1 MKVRIKNKDNSKI
14 SLITLLIVSC
24 VALSI
29 GYSALSTTL
38 KINGVAN
45 VDGMSFKIEFQ
56 NLSEASLTGNAVK
69 ITDPVIS
76 ENKTELKSYN
86 VNFLEP
92 GDSISYTFQI
102 ANNGTINAKLSEI
115 VKDTISCEGYGNGE
129 QATKD
134 ATNVCANLEYSLKYA
149 NEEEHY
155 DDNGSPQNFSSYP
168 EVNDVLNAGD
178 VKDMILTLKY
188 KSPVDGVTIEEPQ
201 DDVSISSLG
210 INLTYS
216 QVKTPTI
223 ASSKP
228 DTPVISTSF
237 AEDSWKT
244 IANNV
249 KTGNTSNYHVGD
261 TKIISVKNYGLH
273 TVRISNMSTPD
284 ECKQEGF
291 SQTACGFVV
300 EFADII
306 TNAKLNNS
314 YTNIGGWASSSI
326 SKTLNDESNS
336 SSFINS
342 LPSDLRSLITTT
354 TVVSGHGSTSGESNS
369 TTTNKL
375 YLLSTKEVWENGT
388 TSNAIDSNSDTG
400 RDATRQLDYYK
411 EKGVSTTTFGEAI
424 KKLDDTASMWWLR
437 SAMGTNDVRYFS
449 VSAEGDWNGPIST
462 FESGISPAFRL
473 EGPVEK
479 PTNPVSFADDSWDT
493 IAKAVKAGK
502 TEKYKVGDTKEVDLG
517 TYGKHKV
524 RIANMNTPNECKQ
537 EGFSQSACGF
547 VVEFTD
553 IITTHNMNPKGEYKG
568 KTYDYGWNK
577 DGWPASQMKTF
588 IDNDIYN
595 SLPDDLKKVIIDT
608 KTISGHGKL
617 DSENHMSTDKLYLLA
632 TAEVWKDG
640 DRADA
645 ARDKTRQLDYYNS
658 KGVTTSSYATAIKKD
673 STGTA
678 AKWWLRCA
686 SSGGD
691 NCFCF
696 VNDSGRMGIYVANGT
711 NGVSPAFRLEGP
723 VEESTNPVSFAED
736 SWSTIAKAVKSG
748 KTENYKVGDEKE
760 VDLGAYGKHMVRI
773 ANMSTPNEC
782 KQNGFSQSACGFVV
796 EFTDIVTMHN
806 MNPSGDYNGKTY
818 SNGWNKDGWPK
829 SQMKTFL
836 DSDIYNSL
844 PNDLKDVIITTET
857 VSGHGSEDTNNFTST
872 DKLYLLSTA
881 EIWAQGTSNTIDY
894 DSARDKTRQLDYY
907 KSKGVTTG
915 DYADAIKNNSSG
927 AATSWWLRSANSN
940 TNTGFYAVAING
952 NWSGSIT
959 TVARNTYGVSPAF
972 RIPGDVTENND
983 GPSESS
989 SFANDSWATIANAV
1003 KTGNTDKYNVGDTK
1017 KITLNGAEEYNV
1029 RIVNMSTPSECKQ
1042 NGFSQTA
1049 CGFVVE
1055 FADII
1060 TNAGINTENTVVGGW
1075 QGSYINAYMNIEIPE
1090 ALPKDVASVVTDTNI
1105 ISYDDRNI
1113 GSLYTSTNKYYIPSA
1128 LEYLSTD
1135 RYTEDVL
1142 NQFNDYGK
1150 TRQLDYYKM
1159 LSDAGTLD
1167 EALKRSFEGNVDA
1180 PYWTRSVVNNT
1191 NFHYFGTAT
1200 SGVDATSELGFVILF
1215 RLEGP
1220 DDYKETPSSFA
1231 NDSWKTIAEAVKT
1244 GNTSNYHI
1252 GDTKIITIPEVG
1264 TQMLRIV
1271 NKSTP
1276 SECKQNGFSQ
1286 TACGFVIERSN
1297 ILQNV
1302 SMNLENT
1309 VEGAWPESI
1318 LRYKLNEDFSDFLA
1332 YNLASIATD
1341 TNVISYKDRST
1352 GSLYTST
1359 DKYYLP
1365 SALEYYPTDR
1375 YTEDVLNQFDD
1386 YGKTRQL
1393 DYYKALSDAGTLD
1406 EVLKRSFNGNTDTPY
1421 WTRSV
1426 VNNTSFHYFGTAASG
1441 VDATSELGLVSLFRL
1456 EGPDDYKETLPSFKN
1471 ESWTTIA
1478 ENVKKG
1484 NIDHYHIGDTK
1495 EVDLGA
1501 FGIHTVRI
1509 SNMSTPNECNGDGFS
1524 QSACGFVIEFT
1535 DIITTHNMNPTSVN
1549 KGGWP
1554 ASNMYKFLNDEG
1566 DVNSLINALPIELK
1580 NVITTTK
1587 TISGYGKEDTSNFTS
1602 IDKLYLLA
1610 PKEIYKDWSNQN
1622 DTAKDKNRQLDY
1634 YKKVGTTINNY
1645 DSAYKLKDSSSYH
1658 WWLRNADSNT
1668 NNKFYYINSVGSAA
1682 SVSANSKWGVSPAF
1696 RIG

>member
-56 NLSEASLTGNAVK
+56 NLSEASLTGSAVK

-76 ENKTELKSYN
+76 EDKTELKSYN

-201 DDVSISSLG
+201 DDVSISGLG

-342 LPSDLRSLITTT
+342 LSSDLRSLITTT

-437 SAMGTNDVRYFS
+437 SAMGTNDIRYFS
-449 VSAEGDWNGPIST
+449 VSAEGDWNGPVST
-462 FESGISPAFRL
+462 TESGISPAFRL
-473 EGPVEK
+473 ASDFVE
-479 PTNPVSFADDSWDT
+479 
-493 IAKAVKAGK
+493 
-502 TEKYKVGDTKEVDLG
+502 
-517 TYGKHKV
+517 
-524 RIANMNTPNECKQ
+524 TP
-537 EGFSQSACGF
+537 
-547 VVEFTD
+547 
-553 IITTHNMNPKGEYKG
+553 
-568 KTYDYGWNK
+568 
-577 DGWPASQMKTF
+577 
-588 IDNDIYN
+588 
-595 SLPDDLKKVIIDT
+595 
-608 KTISGHGKL
+608 SG
-617 DSENHMSTDKLYLLA
+617 
-632 TAEVWKDG
+632 
-640 DRADA
+640 
-645 ARDKTRQLDYYNS
+645 
-658 KGVTTSSYATAIKKD
+658 
-673 STGTA
+673 
-678 AKWWLRCA
+678 
-686 SSGGD
+686 
-691 NCFCF
+691 
-696 VNDSGRMGIYVANGT
+696 
-711 NGVSPAFRLEGP
+711 
-723 VEESTNPVSFAED
+723 FAED
-736 SWSTIAKAVKSG
+736 SWDTIAKAVKSG
-748 KTENYKVGDEKE
+748 KTENYKVGDTKE
-760 VDLGAYGKHMVRI
+760 VDLGTYGKHNVRI
-773 ANMSTPNEC
+773 SNMSTPDEC
-782 KQNGFSQSACGFVV
+782 NQNGFSQSSCGFVV
-796 EFTDIVTMHN
+796 EFTDIITTHN

-829 SQMKTFL
+829 SQMKTFINN
-836 DSDIYNSL
+836 DIYNSL
-844 PNDLKDVIITTET
+844 PQDLKSVIITTET
-857 VSGHGSEDTNNFTST
+857 VSGHGKDDTNNFTSP

-927 AATSWWLRSANSN
+927 AATSWWLRCANSN

-972 RIPGDVTENND
+972 RIG
-983 GPSESS
+983 
-989 SFANDSWATIANAV
+989 
-1003 KTGNTDKYNVGDTK
+1003 
-1017 KITLNGAEEYNV
+1017 
-1029 RIVNMSTPSECKQ
+1029 
-1042 NGFSQTA
+1042 
-1049 CGFVVE
+1049 
-1055 FADII
+1055 
-1060 TNAGINTENTVVGGW
+1060 
-1075 QGSYINAYMNIEIPE
+1075 
-1090 ALPKDVASVVTDTNI
+1090 
-1105 ISYDDRNI
+1105 
-1113 GSLYTSTNKYYIPSA
+1113 
-1128 LEYLSTD
+1128 
-1135 RYTEDVL
+1135 
-1142 NQFNDYGK
+1142 
-1150 TRQLDYYKM
+1150 
-1159 LSDAGTLD
+1159 
-1167 EALKRSFEGNVDA
+1167 
-1180 PYWTRSVVNNT
+1180 
-1191 NFHYFGTAT
+1191 
-1200 SGVDATSELGFVILF
+1200 
-1215 RLEGP
+1215 
-1220 DDYKETPSSFA
+1220 
-1231 NDSWKTIAEAVKT
+1231 
-1244 GNTSNYHI
+1244 
-1252 GDTKIITIPEVG
+1252 
-1264 TQMLRIV
+1264 
-1271 NKSTP
+1271 
-1276 SECKQNGFSQ
+1276 
-1286 TACGFVIERSN
+1286 
-1297 ILQNV
+1297 
-1302 SMNLENT
+1302 
-1309 VEGAWPESI
+1309 
-1318 LRYKLNEDFSDFLA
+1318 
-1332 YNLASIATD
+1332 
-1341 TNVISYKDRST
+1341 
-1352 GSLYTST
+1352 
-1359 DKYYLP
+1359 
-1365 SALEYYPTDR
+1365 
-1375 YTEDVLNQFDD
+1375 
-1386 YGKTRQL
+1386 
-1393 DYYKALSDAGTLD
+1393 
-1406 EVLKRSFNGNTDTPY
+1406 
-1421 WTRSV
+1421 
-1426 VNNTSFHYFGTAASG
+1426 
-1441 VDATSELGLVSLFRL
+1441 
-1456 EGPDDYKETLPSFKN
+1456 
-1471 ESWTTIA
+1471 
-1478 ENVKKG
+1478 
-1484 NIDHYHIGDTK
+1484 
-1495 EVDLGA
+1495 
-1501 FGIHTVRI
+1501 
-1509 SNMSTPNECNGDGFS
+1509 
-1524 QSACGFVIEFT
+1524 
-1535 DIITTHNMNPTSVN
+1535 
-1549 KGGWP
+1549 
-1554 ASNMYKFLNDEG
+1554 
-1566 DVNSLINALPIELK
+1566 
-1580 NVITTTK
+1580 
-1587 TISGYGKEDTSNFTS
+1587 
-1602 IDKLYLLA
+1602 
-1610 PKEIYKDWSNQN
+1610 
-1622 DTAKDKNRQLDY
+1622 
-1634 YKKVGTTINNY
+1634 
-1645 DSAYKLKDSSSYH
+1645 
-1658 WWLRNADSNT
+1658 
-1668 NNKFYYINSVGSAA
+1668 
-1682 SVSANSKWGVSPAF
+1682 
-1696 RIG
+1696 